1 MARKCRGQKILYRVD
16 LTVESESEIEEL
28 KETLMSSLESETD
41 AIVARSVVSLDA
53 IAAESKKKKK
63 CVTDRHQMCDK
74 QTDRWTD

>member
-41 AIVARSVVSLDA
+41 AIVALCIASFDA
-53 IAAESKKKKK
+53 IA
-63 CVTDRHQMCDK
+63 VRGVVGLGV
-74 QTDRWTD
+74 